1 MSWKI
6 DKKDNKL
13 IKLKKFNVKPIG
25 VPNMPKIGKMGMQY
39 PKRYGKVFN
48 RSDRLVAVSG
58 FMDSEVNEERWPH
71 GLVQ

>member
-13 IKLKKFNVKPIG
+13 VKLKKFNVKPTG

-39 PKRYGKVFN
+39 PK
-48 RSDRLVAVSG
+48 S
-58 FMDSEVNEERWPH
+58 
-71 GLVQ
+71 